1 MTDFVIITENPLFG
15 LDEGDRTGSTQYI
28 WLDYVDS
35 ETSFVIFASVY
46 HHVGPLALI
55 QQKFWFT
62 SLGVTAIFI
71 HSLPFFTV
79 NWTADWQAIS
89 WPGEI
94 CGLVS
99 PLLVKLKSVELEFG
113 VFWLEPLSEVQTKL
127 MRRSEVKRLQ
137 NFNQKHSRE
146 VSESLSKSQIERFLH

>member
-55 QQKFWFT
+55 QQKLWFT

-71 HSLPFFTV
+71 HSLPFLQLIGQLTDKQFHGQV
-79 NWTADWQAIS
+79 RFVA
-89 WPGEI
+89 
-94 CGLVS
+94 
-99 PLLVKLKSVELEFG
+99 LLV
-113 VFWLEPLSEVQTKL
+113 
-127 MRRSEVKRLQ
+127 
-137 NFNQKHSRE
+137 HY
-146 VSESLSKSQIERFLH
+146 